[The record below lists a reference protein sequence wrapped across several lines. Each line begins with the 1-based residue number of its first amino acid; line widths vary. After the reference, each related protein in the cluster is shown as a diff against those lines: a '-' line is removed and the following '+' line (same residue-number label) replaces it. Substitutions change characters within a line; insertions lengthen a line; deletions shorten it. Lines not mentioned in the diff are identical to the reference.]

1 MDRKII
7 VSTIL
12 DENFAAAFPKLK
24 MQIYS
29 NFEELI
35 ETVSSTPI
43 RTDKLYITEDV
54 VRHNPSSS
62 FTSLVELVS
71 SVFFKAD
78 EIVFIVPFD
87 STNIER
93 INFLVKEGSLSNV
106 NIIKGELQKEFL
118 LSVLRGDAENVRQTV
133 KRKEVIRHRRSEFI
147 KNNRNKPVFGE
158 KEVVH
163 TEEERLFDIEDQK
176 VPENDILPIIR
187 NGRLIQITG
196 LNDTTRSVFAVILSQ
211 FAAGYGKTVFFD
223 TDMVYFTASY
233 LFKQGN
239 IKCETIPIKL
249 FYTDPLDMIKKIR
262 ESEKNLICITG
273 TSEDKDEH
281 YQVFAVVNAVFS
293 VLKKE
298 IDYFIFETN
307 LEFVLPSFKTIAVI
321 ENDII
326 SAISTAHHIPPAANM
341 MFASVDRAI
350 EGMAVYD
357 SDILSAVVSEILDK
371 DVKIPI
377 YSIKSLNLEGGES
390 FDLHRYVKGEA

>member
-62 FTSLVELVS
+62 FTSLVEIVS

-118 LSVLRGDAENVRQTV
+118 LSVLRGDAENVRQT
-133 KRKEVIRHRRSEFI
+133 
-147 KNNRNKPVFGE
+147 
-158 KEVVH
+158 
-163 TEEERLFDIEDQK
+163 ERLYCR
-176 VPENDILPIIR
+176 ILP
-187 NGRLIQITG
+187 
-196 LNDTTRSVFAVILSQ
+196 S
-211 FAAGYGKTVFFD
+211 
-223 TDMVYFTASY
+223 
-233 LFKQGN
+233 
-239 IKCETIPIKL
+239 
-249 FYTDPLDMIKKIR
+249 
-262 ESEKNLICITG
+262 
-273 TSEDKDEH
+273 
-281 YQVFAVVNAVFS
+281 
-293 VLKKE
+293 
-298 IDYFIFETN
+298 
-307 LEFVLPSFKTIAVI
+307 
-321 ENDII
+321 
-326 SAISTAHHIPPAANM
+326 
-341 MFASVDRAI
+341 
-350 EGMAVYD
+350 
-357 SDILSAVVSEILDK
+357 
-371 DVKIPI
+371 
-377 YSIKSLNLEGGES
+377 
-390 FDLHRYVKGEA
+390 

>member
-1 MDRKII
+1 
-7 VSTIL
+7 
-12 DENFAAAFPKLK
+12 
-24 MQIYS
+24 
-29 NFEELI
+29 
-35 ETVSSTPI
+35 
-43 RTDKLYITEDV
+43 
-54 VRHNPSSS
+54 
-62 FTSLVELVS
+62 
-71 SVFFKAD
+71 
-78 EIVFIVPFD
+78 
-87 STNIER
+87 
-93 INFLVKEGSLSNV
+93 
-106 NIIKGELQKEFL
+106 
-118 LSVLRGDAENVRQTV
+118 
-133 KRKEVIRHRRSEFI
+133 
-147 KNNRNKPVFGE
+147 NKPVFGE

-176 VPENDILPIIR
+176 VLENDILPIIR

-211 FAAGYGKTVFFD
+211 FAAGYGKTIFFD